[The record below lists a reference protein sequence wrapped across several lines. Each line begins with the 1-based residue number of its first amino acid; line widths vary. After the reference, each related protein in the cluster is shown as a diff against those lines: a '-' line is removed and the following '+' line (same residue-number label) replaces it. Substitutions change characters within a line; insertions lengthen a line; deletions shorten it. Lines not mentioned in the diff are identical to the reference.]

1 MYLREDKGA
10 SGSMRV
16 TMEDICE
23 NLKSKMET
31 LEGLQ
36 GGLQKL
42 IAYLKVIYRGGDI
55 PGLEDIKLMFML
67 NSTEHKI
74 STPHKN

>member
-42 IAYLKVIYRGGDI
+42 IAYLKVIQGWGNTRPRGY
-55 PGLEDIKLMFML
+55 KTFVHAQL
-67 NSTEHKI
+67 NWAQNFNCS
-74 STPHKN
+74 

>member
-42 IAYLKVIYRGGDI
+42 IAYLKVIQGWRNTRPWGYKTFVHA
-55 PGLEDIKLMFML
+55 KLNWAQNF
-67 NSTEHKI
+67 NCS
-74 STPHKN
+74 